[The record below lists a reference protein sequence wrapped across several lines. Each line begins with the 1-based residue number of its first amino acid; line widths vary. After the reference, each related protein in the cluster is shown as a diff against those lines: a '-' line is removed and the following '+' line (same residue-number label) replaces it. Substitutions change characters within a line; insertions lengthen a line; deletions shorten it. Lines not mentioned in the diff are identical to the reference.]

1 MNAFYQA
8 AISFTSQNMGG
19 RRYSRINR
27 ILMVCLSC
35 AAVVGLV
42 MGVGA
47 YLGGDIL
54 LRLYTSDPQVMAYG
68 IIRLSLVSSTYFLCG
83 IMDVFCGSLR
93 GMGYAIMPMIV
104 SLAGACGLRIVWI
117 CTIFQFE
124 HTLQM
129 LYLCYAVS
137 WILTALA
144 HCICFLVMRRRWPK
158 QDEEPALQSA

>member
-1 MNAFYQA
+1 
-8 AISFTSQNMGG
+8 
-19 RRYSRINR
+19 
-27 ILMVCLSC
+27 
-35 AAVVGLV
+35 
-42 MGVGA
+42 
-47 YLGGDIL
+47 
-54 LRLYTSDPQVMAYG
+54 MAYG